1 VCVCVCWR
9 AVCPVK
15 LADGC
20 GSVRAIV
27 SSTPGGATD
36 GQLYVATTNN
46 CVLHGSLQDKL
57 STVIHVSIADTPPHT
72 HTQHLG
78 PLVTLP
84 A

>member
-1 VCVCVCWR
+1 M
-9 AVCPVK
+9 K

-57 STVIHVSIADTPPHT
+57 STVIHVSIADTHT
-72 HTQHLG
+72 HTHTHTHTAPRTTG
-78 PLVTLP
+78 DAARVVGRV
-84 A
+84 